1 MTVTSPAPPKR
12 RAKRAAGTAMMW
24 ILVLP
29 GAGWAVVRAGG
40 WERGPL
46 VQLFAFTP
54 YIAAWSVLPAVL
66 ALTTRRWLAAAVGVS
81 AAAVLA
87 ASVLP
92 RAIPDRDRGPLD
104 GIALN
109 VMTSNMLRG
118 DADPAEIV
126 KLVRE
131 HDVAVLAVQ
140 EYTHGAQAALKAAG
154 LDELLPY
161 SSLAA
166 EYDTTG
172 SGLYSRFPITAPG
185 VRRNAGSFLQAYG
198 TIQPPGA
205 GPLIVES
212 AHPLAPYDLIAIRDW
227 AGDLDDEPRADP
239 NGMPRILLGDFNS
252 TLDHKPLRRLIS
264 HGYRD
269 AADADGKG
277 LLGTWGPYIGH
288 PVPPVTIDHVLV
300 DTRIGVRDVQV
311 HRIART
317 DHRAIISS
325 LSVPTA

>member
-1 MTVTSPAPPKR
+1 MTITSPAPVR
-12 RAKRAAGTAMMW
+12 RRGKRAGRTAMLW

-54 YIAAWSVLPAVL
+54 YVAAWSVIPALL
-66 ALTTRRWLAAAVGVS
+66 ALSTRRWLAAAVGVS

-87 ASVLP
+87 SSVLP

-104 GIALN
+104 GVPLN
-109 VMTSNMLRG
+109 VMTSNMLHG

-126 KLVRE
+126 KLVKD

-140 EYTHGAQAALKAAG
+140 EYTYGAQAALKAAG
-154 LDELLPY
+154 LETVLPY
-161 SSLAA
+161 SSPAP

-172 SGLYSRFPITAPG
+172 SGLYSRFPITGAG
-185 VRRNAGSFLQAYG
+185 VRHNAGSFLQAYG

-205 GPLIVES
+205 GPLMVES
-212 AHPLAPYDLIAIRDW
+212 AHPLAPFDLTAIRAW
-227 AGDLDDEPRADP
+227 RGDLEDEPRADP
-239 NGMPRILLGDFNS
+239 NGPPRILLGDFNS
-252 TLDHKPLRRLIS
+252 TLDHTPLRRLIS

-277 LLGTWGPYIGH
+277 LLGTWGPYVGH

-300 DTRIGVRDVQV
+300 DTRIGVHDVSV
-311 HRIART
+311 HRIPRT
-317 DHRAIISS
+317 DHRSIISS
-325 LSVPTA
+325 LRVPKA